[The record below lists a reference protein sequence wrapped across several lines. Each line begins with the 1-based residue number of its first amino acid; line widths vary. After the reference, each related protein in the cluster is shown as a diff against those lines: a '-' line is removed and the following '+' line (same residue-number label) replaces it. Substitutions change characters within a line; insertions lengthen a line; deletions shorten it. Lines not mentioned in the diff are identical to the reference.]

1 MEPVEPQQPE
11 DLGPVTGIEVTE
23 RVEELLISWDEF
35 AGADGYRIQ
44 WKPQGELEFDH
55 EDTVTG
61 GNTTSYTITGL
72 DPVTE
77 YTVRVIAILSDTE
90 SLPVEAT
97 GTPLGEE
104 TVQPIPDTG
113 QQGSGAC
120 AIGSDVPGEVSQS
133 ALLNMLLVMSVLL
146 FASGTRKTREGTS
159 RASGIFPSRGYKC
172 RS

>member
-1 MEPVEPQQPE
+1 MEPVEPQQPEEPVEPVEPVEPQQPEEPVEPVEPVEPQQPE

-104 TVQPIPDTG
+104 TVQPIPG
-113 QQGSGAC
+113 YGAAGLRSVRHRFGCSGRG
-120 AIGSDVPGEVSQS
+120 ITE
-133 ALLNMLLVMSVLL
+133 
-146 FASGTRKTREGTS
+146 
-159 RASGIFPSRGYKC
+159 RAA
-172 RS
+172 